1 MCPMKMDKG
10 WAVAQLSRAFLVCTR
25 AYVQSA
31 VPQNVRDENRQ
42 EKGMLR
48 ENGEGIKE
56 AKNILFSSSSPGE
69 QHSTESGKSFTGTF
83 QGHQ

>member
-1 MCPMKMDKG
+1 MKMDKG
-10 WAVAQLSRAFLVCTR
+10 WAVVQLSRGFLVCTR

-31 VPQNVRDENRQ
+31 APQNIIDENGQ

-48 ENGEGIKE
+48 ENGDGIKE
-56 AKNILFSSSSPGE
+56 AKDILFSSSSPGE
-69 QHSTESGKSFTGTF
+69 QHSTESGMSFMGTF

>member
-1 MCPMKMDKG
+1 MENVPMKMDNG

-25 AYVQSA
+25 TYVQFA
-31 VPQNVRDENRQ
+31 VPQNVRDENGQ

-48 ENGEGIKE
+48 EKGE
-56 AKNILFSSSSPGE
+56 AKDILFSSSSPGE
-69 QHSTESGKSFTGTF
+69 QHSTESGMSFTGTF

>member
-1 MCPMKMDKG
+1 MKMDKG
-10 WAVAQLSRAFLVCTR
+10 WAVVQLSRGFLVCTR

-31 VPQNVRDENRQ
+31 APQNIIDENGQ

-48 ENGEGIKE
+48 ENGDGIKE
-56 AKNILFSSSSPGE
+56 AKDILFNSSSPGE
-69 QHSTESGKSFTGTF
+69 QHSTESGMSFTGTF